1 MKSGDIQKNN
11 VAMANAFKKIKPS
24 FVDDIDL
31 YIEKAQSV
39 LESLKKS
46 GLKADQVIYKTQ
58 TEVGDVMEYVQEQM
72 KAQEA
77 FQMEML
83 KMKFP
88 ELFESGYISE
98 SDSLSEVL
106 TKIDMLEAV
115 SDTKLTD
122 EQKDKIRSSVVAN
135 ADYLGSVL
143 SEMIST
149 GIDPITGEAVDIDQ
163 DAKAL
168 FVSLLKAD
176 KSKMDISELLRM
188 VDVLQNAIINSE
200 TGGVAAFVARI
211 NGRTKADAFFRS
223 NGGADKRITAQKL
236 VGSVT
241 NMVST
246 ILDGVSRGSK
256 FMIESSI
263 NKIREQKT
271 KAIIKA
277 NKITQDYLNKFGS
290 TKPNGKKFDHAE
302 NVIERGMYAFLSRN
316 VSGNKAEMSKEFQ
329 RRVNLV
335 RETLAILESDIADER
350 MSFRAKYVR
359 SVAEKLG
366 VLEQGVTIDD
376 IISRTD
382 SKNIDAVNYWIDVW
396 ADNYADLS
404 KVASTV
410 YNKELG
416 ADMNYNPDV
425 YKRIMNVNSDKITD
439 KLKEYSRKGSFGAY
453 DVESGSL
460 QTATRPKKLPFD
472 PDTKQTYM
480 YVDFDFDSNVSDA
493 FSSALIDINTAEA
506 IREWEGFATSEAM
519 RNIVPNTKN
528 RTLLVNKVDE
538 FITRT
543 RGVQGY
549 ADKTTDIERKL
560 MKIGNAAAKIGTSLL
575 LGGTDQILKQSIS
588 MMANT
593 AVNSLY
599 ISRSGVNVGGNI
611 FYRDPKTGE
620 KQFVNTMSIT
630 DAFSKKYTEW
640 LERGGVDITLR
651 GIESAGVISKSKD
664 IGLTEDKLSWFLDNL
679 GSVSEKYVE
688 LFLVNTDK
696 VVARAAFK
704 TYYMKHLLEN
714 GKDLKVDLDGE
725 MDEGAKAY
733 ALTMVAKQQ
742 GESDADMQS
751 NLYTDNKAYKKI
763 LISLLMPLSSF
774 VMNKKASMSSDVSIL
789 FSTQGATKEDRVIAA
804 KSLLSSVIETAVYT
818 TVSVAIRMMVY
829 DVIARSITGYDP
841 EDDDPKV
848 NDAVKAENRRRKSLG
863 LLPMTDK
870 EERGFRRKTWE
881 SISTKKVVGEAI
893 TNGTRDLLSIAPVL
907 DYYTLS
913 LTDGMIKNYIQEP
926 MMKSEINKAIKEENR
941 IRKSQRKPEMDSVE
955 EEKFV
960 QEYLET
966 KAVRLSVFEDK
977 GYGAYDFTN
986 DKLKLLFDVQVS
998 ERTGTV
1004 SVESFGK
1011 TEDQYLLPSD
1021 KAAATDLAKY
1031 SSLALFLPSDGFKIL
1046 DKSYRQLKKRAVSYK
1061 AYKMYKDIKSQYDSE
1076 PEGLEDMI
1084 RKGLTENQIYTEV
1097 YMRTS
1102 KLPKN

>member
-1 MKSGDIQKNN
+1 
-11 VAMANAFKKIKPS
+11 
-24 FVDDIDL
+24 
-31 YIEKAQSV
+31 
-39 LESLKKS
+39 
-46 GLKADQVIYKTQ
+46 
-58 TEVGDVMEYVQEQM
+58 
-72 KAQEA
+72 
-77 FQMEML
+77 
-83 KMKFP
+83 
-88 ELFESGYISE
+88 
-98 SDSLSEVL
+98 
-106 TKIDMLEAV
+106 
-115 SDTKLTD
+115 
-122 EQKDKIRSSVVAN
+122 
-135 ADYLGSVL
+135 
-143 SEMIST
+143 
-149 GIDPITGEAVDIDQ
+149 
-163 DAKAL
+163 
-168 FVSLLKAD
+168 
-176 KSKMDISELLRM
+176 
-188 VDVLQNAIINSE
+188 
-200 TGGVAAFVARI
+200 
-211 NGRTKADAFFRS
+211 
-223 NGGADKRITAQKL
+223 
-236 VGSVT
+236 
-241 NMVST
+241 
-246 ILDGVSRGSK
+246 
-256 FMIESSI
+256 
-263 NKIREQKT
+263 
-271 KAIIKA
+271 
-277 NKITQDYLNKFGS
+277 
-290 TKPNGKKFDHAE
+290 
-302 NVIERGMYAFLSRN
+302 
-316 VSGNKAEMSKEFQ
+316 
-329 RRVNLV
+329 
-335 RETLAILESDIADER
+335 
-350 MSFRAKYVR
+350 
-359 SVAEKLG
+359 
-366 VLEQGVTIDD
+366 
-376 IISRTD
+376 
-382 SKNIDAVNYWIDVW
+382 
-396 ADNYADLS
+396 
-404 KVASTV
+404 
-410 YNKELG
+410 
-416 ADMNYNPDV
+416 
-425 YKRIMNVNSDKITD
+425 
-439 KLKEYSRKGSFGAY
+439 
-453 DVESGSL
+453 
-460 QTATRPKKLPFD
+460 
-472 PDTKQTYM
+472 
-480 YVDFDFDSNVSDA
+480 
-493 FSSALIDINTAEA
+493 
-506 IREWEGFATSEAM
+506 
-519 RNIVPNTKN
+519 
-528 RTLLVNKVDE
+528 VDE